1 MKKLIGI
8 FLCVVFI
15 NSLDAQTRNTPKDT
29 EIINILDKHFSK
41 LGSLALVNN
50 SIQES
55 NAKRKF
61 FIQDNN
67 LIIFYNDPND
77 VLTGK
82 PVYDTTS
89 LALNELGKIL
99 LTKGKGANGEN
110 GIGIEWVPKKNKL
123 KTADE
128 SNASTSKIDQKQL
141 AATSGTVVQKM
152 QGQAAGVY
160 VGNDNSPGGVP
171 KVRIRGISSVNSNSN
186 PLYIVDDVPI
196 NNINS
201 INPDDIASVE
211 VLKDASSTAMY
222 GVRGANGVIIIKTKK
237 GGYDDALPQE
247 IKIQKELPYTL
258 WIFGERASN
267 FKNSPDSKR
276 LLELLKE
283 KIQDRNQ

>member
-15 NSLDAQTRNTPKDT
+15 NSSDAQTRNTPKDT

-283 KIQDRNQ
+283 KIQDK

>member
-15 NSLDAQTRNTPKDT
+15 NSSDAQTRNTPKDT

-77 VLTGK
+77 VLTGR

-128 SNASTSKIDQKQL
+128 SNASSSTIDQKQL

-283 KIQDRNQ
+283 KIQDK